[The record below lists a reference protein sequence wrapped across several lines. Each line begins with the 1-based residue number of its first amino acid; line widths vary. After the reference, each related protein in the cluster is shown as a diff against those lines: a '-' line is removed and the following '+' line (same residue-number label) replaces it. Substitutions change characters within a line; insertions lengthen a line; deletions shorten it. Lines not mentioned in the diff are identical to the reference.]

1 MKIET
6 RIHGKN
12 MALLNTVKIE
22 TDVVPRVGDTFF
34 LEITGME
41 DDVSYLVHDV
51 IYYVGEHHLSPV
63 VSCHEATPSAH
74 RRIIL
79 EEHGW
84 I

>member
-1 MKIET
+1 MEIEIK
-6 RIHGKN
+6 IHGKN
-12 MALLNTVKIE
+12 MALLKTIKMK
-22 TDVVPRVGDTFF
+22 TDVIPRVGEALF

-41 DDVSYLVHDV
+41 KEVSYLVHEV

-63 VSCHEATPSAH
+63 VYCHEADPSAH
-74 RRIIL
+74 RKMVL